1 MRANVI
7 EKTTHKLVFVFLT
20 IFAMGGGI
28 RPASTEAVEAT
39 SAIENIVTREIDSPA
54 AAGSGNPNLSVGPDG
69 RVYLSWIEP
78 VQSKGPKGYVLKFA
92 VRSRGG
98 RWSTPRTITQGENRF
113 DSSILALPDGSLAA
127 YWLTKS
133 GPGMHANDVN
143 LSISRD
149 GGRTWGKAIV
159 PHRDRTQTARGFVSM
174 IPAGGGIA
182 LFWLDGRKMTGG
194 DSGAAEHDSAE
205 KARAGASQHNGGH
218 DHQHTGGDHRAIG
231 HGPIASEMEMSL
243 MYTMIGLDGTLGKEV
258 LLDGRVC
265 ECCTTSAAPTP
276 DGMAVVY
283 RDRSE
288 KEVRDISIVRSKNGQ
303 WSEPQPLSKDGW
315 EINGCPVNGPAISS
329 AGQNVAVAWF
339 TSARNQPRVYAALS
353 ADGGATFGQQILV
366 DDGNPLGR
374 VDIIAL
380 PSGDA
385 FVSWVERSPG
395 GAAVR
400 VRIVRPDQS
409 KAPAIVVAET
419 FSGVPRMKMS
429 GDEVV
434 IAWTDSR
441 NIRKV
446 RTANLRISG
455 N

>member
-7 EKTTHKLVFVFLT
+7 EKTTYKLVFVFLT

-28 RPASTEAVEAT
+28 SPASLEAVEAT
-39 SAIENIVTREIDSPA
+39 SAIENIAAREIDSPA

-78 VQSKGPKGYVLKFA
+78 VQSKVLKGYALKFA

-113 DSSILALPDGSLAA
+113 DSSILALPGGSLAA
-127 YWLTKS
+127 YWLMKS

-159 PHRDRTQTARGFVSM
+159 PHRDRTQTARGFLSM
-174 IPAGGGIA
+174 IPANGGIA
-182 LFWLDGRKMTGG
+182 VVWLDGRKMTGG
-194 DSGAAEHDSAE
+194 GRGAAEHGPAE
-205 KARAGASQHNGGH
+205 KARAGASQHTGH
-218 DHQHTGGDHRAIG
+218 DHQHNGSDHHAAG
-231 HGPIASEMEMSL
+231 HGQAASEMEMSL

-265 ECCTTSAAPTP
+265 ECCQTSAARTP
-276 DGMAVVY
+276 DGLAVVY

-288 KEVRDISIVRSKNGQ
+288 KEVRDISIVKSKKGQ

-315 EINGCPVNGPAISS
+315 EINGCPMNGPAISS

-339 TSARNQPRVYAALS
+339 TSARNQPSVYAVLS
-353 ADGGATFGQQILV
+353 ADGGATFGQHILV
-366 DDGNPLGR
+366 ADGYPLGR
-374 VDIIAL
+374 MDIIAL
-380 PSGDA
+380 PSGNA
-385 FVSWVERSPG
+385 LVSWVEKVPG
-395 GAAVR
+395 GAEVR
-400 VRIVRPDQS
+400 ARIVRPDQS

-419 FSGVPRMKMS
+419 CSGVPRMKVS
-429 GDEVV
+429 GEEVV
-434 IAWTDSR
+434 IGWTDSR
-441 NIRKV
+441 NVRKV
-446 RTANLRISG
+446 RTAILRMTG